1 MVVVV
6 AVVVV
11 VVVVG
16 RSTPAQLCP
25 SSGTRICGGGS
36 IYAMERLRN
45 VMITFLVQ
53 LATLTL
59 LSTLASW
66 EPLGPNKR
74 RTGLTT
80 ACAPGLPTRQ
90 SLCPTSYFCLRAT
103 VCGHAAPAPLQAHVY
118 QQPGVGATFRAT
130 GASKTWIPPAF
141 LLGARRQADPLCE
154 QCRTSL

>member
-1 MVVVV
+1 
-6 AVVVV
+6 
-11 VVVVG
+11 
-16 RSTPAQLCP
+16 
-25 SSGTRICGGGS
+25 
-36 IYAMERLRN
+36 MERLGK
-45 VMITFLVQ
+45 VMLTFLVQ
-53 LATLTL
+53 LATLAL

-90 SLCPTSYFCLRAT
+90 SLCPTAT
-103 VCGHAAPAPLQAHVY
+103 PAQTPVTREQLLPAFVPLSVGTGRQPRCKAHVY
-118 QQPGVGATFRAT
+118 QQPGVGATFPAT

-141 LLGARRQADPLCE
+141 LLGARRQAAPLSE